1 MDSLGERLKN
11 LRIDNRFTQKEVV
24 EKLGITGS
32 TLSQY
37 ERNKR
42 VPKNDLLVQLADL
55 YNVSTDYLLGHIN
68 NRDIEYSFDPPKPLH
83 LSSSSEYSYDASPV
97 PSQDNDVNDAKTR
110 FLATIN
116 KLPPQKQL
124 QVLTICE
131 LLIGAMS
138 KD

>member
-42 VPKNDLLVQLADL
+42 VPKNDVLVQLADL
-55 YNVSTDYLLGHIN
+55 YNVSTDYLLNITN
-68 NRDIEYSFDPPKPLH
+68 NPEIKR
-83 LSSSSEYSYDASPV
+83 
-97 PSQDNDVNDAKTR
+97 
-110 FLATIN
+110 
-116 KLPPQKQL
+116 
-124 QVLTICE
+124 
-131 LLIGAMS
+131 
-138 KD
+138 